1 MVIKIADDGSFED
14 ELRNEQLNRTSMR
27 LERQARR
34 RRIRNTLLLVGVVAL
49 MGAVAATIVM
59 VLTMNSGGLNAP
71 KLVGMKFADAKKQV
85 ESLGLFVEIDS
96 MQDSSGDCSK
106 LKVEVQ
112 DPKPGTDME
121 KNETM
126 MVRLKGLHESPEF
139 TGRTSKPTALATSP
153 DAGSNEPGATDTQPA
168 APAQQQPAST
178 GVVICLD
185 PGHSGRDGNEVDSA
199 TGLNVGDN
207 GGCTGELQNMW
218 DLAQKTKAALEQA
231 GFTVRLTKGSAGAY
245 ASLRTRADIG
255 NACSAVVRLHYD
267 DTGYTGVMRPP
278 ANGARC
284 PSSDTSHVTVVD
296 GGVASASDELARAI
310 APGLGLSVKDDTGGT
325 SQGNSTP
332 AGHPTALIGSVLS
345 TVPVVCIENNMSR
358 VKDSPSGQDEVARQI
373 AAGVTAYF
381 HSR

>member
-1 MVIKIADDGSFED
+1 
-14 ELRNEQLNRTSMR
+14 MR

-85 ESLGLFVEIDS
+85 ESLGLLVEIDS

-168 APAQQQPAST
+168 APAQQQPARLSSNRLQRASSSAWT
-178 GVVICLD
+178 RGTR
-185 PGHSGRDGNEVDSA
+185 GA
-199 TGLNVGDN
+199 TG
-207 GGCTGELQNMW
+207 
-218 DLAQKTKAALEQA
+218 
-231 GFTVRLTKGSAGAY
+231 
-245 ASLRTRADIG
+245 TR
-255 NACSAVVRLHYD
+255 S
-267 DTGYTGVMRPP
+267 TRPP
-278 ANGARC
+278 G
-284 PSSDTSHVTVVD
+284 
-296 GGVASASDELARAI
+296 
-310 APGLGLSVKDDTGGT
+310 
-325 SQGNSTP
+325 
-332 AGHPTALIGSVLS
+332 
-345 TVPVVCIENNMSR
+345 
-358 VKDSPSGQDEVARQI
+358 
-373 AAGVTAYF
+373 
-381 HSR
+381 